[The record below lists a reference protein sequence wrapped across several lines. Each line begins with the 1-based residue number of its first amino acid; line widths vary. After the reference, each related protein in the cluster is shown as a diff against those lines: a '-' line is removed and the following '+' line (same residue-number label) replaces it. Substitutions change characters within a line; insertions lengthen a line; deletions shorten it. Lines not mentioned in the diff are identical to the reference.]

1 MEITLNAAQEM
12 LRASARNFLQREC
25 PPPVVRAAE
34 EDIRG
39 YPAELW
45 EKIAALGWPGL
56 LVPAGYGGS
65 GATLLEAA
73 LLLEE
78 AGRAALP
85 GPLLPALFSTLLL
98 NEVGDAFLQ
107 ERLLPSLARGELVVC
122 PALVGAEPSPM
133 RAESHGTGYKLWGTK
148 LFVPHADT
156 ADCLIVSAESP
167 HGEGLFL
174 VYLPAG
180 GLGCAPLSTTARD
193 HQFEVKLEG
202 VDAEPLSEGMTLG
215 RAVDGGTV
223 LYCAQ
228 TVGCMQAALE
238 LTVDYSRQRHQFGRP
253 LGSFQAV
260 HHHLADMYSDLQV
273 ARLLTYQA
281 AWRLAAGLEAEREVS
296 LARVKVSTVAPFVT
310 SLAHQIPGGVGY
322 YTEYPL
328 EIYYRRALAGAV
340 ALGGVLEHRER
351 MARYLAEKREEH

>member
-1 MEITLNAAQEM
+1 
-12 LRASARNFLQREC
+12 
-25 PPPVVRAAE
+25 
-34 EDIRG
+34 
-39 YPAELW
+39 
-45 EKIAALGWPGL
+45 
-56 LVPAGYGGS
+56 
-65 GATLLEAA
+65 
-73 LLLEE
+73 
-78 AGRAALP
+78 
-85 GPLLPALFSTLLL
+85 
-98 NEVGDAFLQ
+98 
-107 ERLLPSLARGELVVC
+107 
-122 PALVGAEPSPM
+122 M

-296 LARVKVSTVAPFVT
+296 MARVKVSTVAPFVT
-310 SLAHQIPGGVGY
+310 SLAHQIHGGVGY

>member
-1 MEITLNAAQEM
+1 MDITLDAAQEM
-12 LRASARNFLQREC
+12 LRSSARDFLEKEC
-25 PPPVVRAAE
+25 PSSVVRAAE
-34 EDIRG
+34 EDPQG
-39 YPAELW
+39 CPPELW
-45 EKIAALGWPGL
+45 AKVSALGWPGL

-73 LLLEE
+73 LLTEE

-85 GPLLPALFSTLLL
+85 GPLLPVLFSTLLL
-98 NEVGDAFLQ
+98 REAGDASVQ
-107 ERLLPSLARGELVVC
+107 ERLLPPLAKGELVAC
-122 PALVGAEPSPM
+122 PALTGPESAPV
-133 RAESHGTGYKLWGTK
+133 RAGPHGTGYKLWGTK

-156 ADCLIVSAESP
+156 ADCLIVSADSP

-174 VYLPAG
+174 IYLPAD
-180 GLGCAPLSTTARD
+180 GLDCIPFSTTARD

-202 VDAEPLSEGMTLG
+202 VAAEPLTEGMALG

-238 LTVDYSRQRHQFGRP
+238 LTVDYARQRHQFGRP

-260 HHHLADMYSDLQV
+260 HHHLVDMYSDLQV

-296 LARVKVSTVAPFVT
+296 MARVKVSTVAPFVT
-310 SLAHQIPGGVGY
+310 SLAHQVHGGVGY

-340 ALGGVLEHRER
+340 ALGGVLGHRER
-351 MARYLAEKREEH
+351 LARYLAEKGEEH